1 MPQLERI
8 KNVTT
13 CLEREGTDGET
24 QANSR
29 RLALHASRHTARL
42 VPALLTKP
50 RESPP
55 LGDLTERPW
64 SVICHPQRFGNPQSP
79 SLVQAGH
86 SLPRA
91 LFPEPSPRLPGFSPN
106 LGGPFLTS
114 QWTEPCAPAG
124 SGQCRAS
131 CGVKG
136 TRPGNSHGGRLRRR
150 GPSQDQVLHGT
161 RRSVTDPT
169 PTDEDTGAPGRPC
182 RAGSEA
188 SRPGAPPQMLPP
200 FTGGQTHRA
209 PRTRGERSPC
219 WARLPWARAACFA
232 PSALGLWRRGDGQ
245 HGRWGHVLEP

>member
-1 MPQLERI
+1 MFG
-8 KNVTT
+8 
-13 CLEREGTDGET
+13 EGGDRRRNAGCD
-24 QANSR
+24 SR

-136 TRPGNSHGGRLRRR
+136 TRPGSSHGGHLRRR

-169 PTDEDTGAPGRPC
+169 PVLRAVPAEPGPRPAGRARPPRCCPRSLEDRRTGHPGRGASARPAGRGYRGPGRP
-182 RAGSEA
+182 A
-188 SRPGAPPQMLPP
+188 SLRPLWVSGVVVTAS
-200 FTGGQTHRA
+200 TGGGAT
-209 PRTRGERSPC
+209 S
-219 WARLPWARAACFA
+219 
-232 PSALGLWRRGDGQ
+232 
-245 HGRWGHVLEP
+245 

>member
-1 MPQLERI
+1 MFG
-8 KNVTT
+8 
-13 CLEREGTDGET
+13 EGGDRRRNAGC
-24 QANSR
+24 NSR

-42 VPALLTKP
+42 VPALRTKP

-209 PRTRGERSPC
+209 PGTRGEHSPC

-245 HGRWGHVLEP
+245 HGRRGHVLGEP